1 MLIEVKSLIIQLGGK
16 VNFPITLDASVWI
29 FDDRKILFEEAF
41 TQKKE
46 TKEDDSLKRAA
57 ERFNQEI
64 YQQKIN
70 PPINKSINKFEREK
84 ILKNTYVMPI
94 KSFVESAE
102 FKDDAKSVLLTTS
115 KGDVEISLEQL
126 LNSYLLFADK
136 GKPLADEGPVHLYF
150 TDGSNRDKPIKGIK
164 KITVI

>member
-1 MLIEVKSLIIQLGGK
+1 MIIQLGGK

-29 FDDRKILFEEAF
+29 FDDRKVLFEEAF
-41 TQKKE
+41 IQKKE
-46 TKEDDSLKRAA
+46 AKQDDSLKRAA

-64 YQQKIN
+64 YQQKLN

-84 ILKNTYVMPI
+84 ILKNSYLMPI

-102 FKDDAKSVLLTTS
+102 FKDDAKSVVLTRH
-115 KGDVEISLEQL
+115 KGEIEISLDQL
-126 LNSYLLFADK
+126 LNSYFLFADK
-136 GKPLADEGPVHLYF
+136 GKPLAEEGPVHLYF
-150 TDGSNRDKPIKGIK
+150 TDGSNKDQPIKGIT

>member
-1 MLIEVKSLIIQLGGK
+1 MIIQLGGK

-29 FDDRKILFEEAF
+29 FDDRKVLFEEAF
-41 TQKKE
+41 IQKEE

-94 KSFVESAE
+94 RSFVESAE
-102 FKDDAKSVLLTTS
+102 IKNDAKSVLLTTHQ
-115 KGDVEISLEQL
+115 GEVEISLDGL
-126 LNSYLLFADK
+126 LNSYFLFAEK
-136 GKPLADEGPVHLYF
+136 GKPLSEEGPVHLYF
-150 TDGSNRDKPIKGIK
+150 TDGSNRDNPIKGIT